1 MTELS
6 LSYFYRTRHSQH
18 FYTPRTTAMILWLSV
33 TFIVGFF
40 GYFLLTRKKEKVSQL
55 QKPDFE
61 KDKVYLVQFPGT
73 YLNITYI

>member
-1 MTELS
+1 
-6 LSYFYRTRHSQH
+6 
-18 FYTPRTTAMILWLSV
+18 MILWLSV

-73 YLNITYI
+73 YLNITNYIHLSSEMCKYLL